1 MEGMKQPS
9 FFAKILLFGEYG
21 IIENA
26 KGLTIPYN
34 FYKGTLKFIDAE
46 IHSESNKSLKE
57 FAKYLQTKLPNS
69 FDIERLEKDLSAG
82 MYFDSDIPQGYGVG
96 SSGALVAAIYD
107 EYALDPIKTE
117 GLSKDKIII
126 LKEILGLMESY
137 FHGKSSGID
146 PLICY
151 MNIPLLIN
159 SQDDI
164 DTVGIPE
171 EKAGKGAIFLINSGV
186 PGKTE
191 PMVQAFFEKMKNEGF
206 RKTMHKE
213 FTKYNDAC
221 IDAFVKGK
229 TEPLFRNLKNLSHWA
244 FINFKPMIPTR
255 LLNAWENG
263 IQSNDYYLKLCGSGG
278 GGFVLGFTQ
287 DFEKAQKSLPD
298 FELEPFYRF

>member
-1 MEGMKQPS
+1 MKQPS

-34 FYKGTLKFIDAE
+34 FYKGTLKFEDAE
-46 IHSESNKSLKE
+46 SHTDSHNSLTE
-57 FAKYLQTKLPNS
+57 FAAYLKKEMPES
-69 FDIERLEKDLSAG
+69 FDFDLFNQDLKNE

-107 EYALDPIKTE
+107 KYALHKTDKN
-117 GLSKDKIII
+117 GLSKNQIAD
-126 LKEILGLMESY
+126 LKKVFGKMESY
-137 FHGKSSGID
+137 FHGTSSGID

-159 SQDDI
+159 SKNDI

-171 EKAGKGAIFLINSGV
+171 TNNGKGAIFLINSGT
-186 PGKTE
+186 PGKTG
-191 PMVQAFFEKMKNEGF
+191 PMVQMFFEKMKNEGF
-206 RKTMHKE
+206 RKTLHKE

-229 TEPLFRNLKNLSHWA
+229 TEPLFNNLKHLSTWA
-244 FINFKPMIPTR
+244 FMHFRPMIPKR
-255 LLNAWENG
+255 MMQAWENG
-263 IQSNDYYLKLCGSGG
+263 IQTNDYYLKLCGSGG
-278 GGFVLGFTQ
+278 GGYVLGFTR
-287 DFEKAQKSLPD
+287 DYEKAKAALSD
-298 FELEPFYRF
+298 FQLEPVYRF

>member
-1 MEGMKQPS
+1 MKQPS

-34 FYKGTLKFIDAE
+34 FYKGTLKFINANQ
-46 IHSESNKSLKE
+46 HQESNQALLE
-57 FAKYLQTKLPNS
+57 FTDFLASEMADS
-69 FDIERLEKDLSAG
+69 FDIARLQKDLANG

-107 EYALDPIKTE
+107 AYALEPIAAN
-117 GLSKDKIII
+117 GLSKAKITE
-126 LKEILGLMESY
+126 LKKTLGTMESY

-164 DTVGIPE
+164 DTVGLPA
-171 EKAGKGAIFLINSGV
+171 EKQGKGAIFLINSGV

-191 PMVQAFFEKMKNEGF
+191 PMVKAFFEKMKNEGF
-206 RKTMHKE
+206 RHTMRKE

-229 TEPLFRNLKNLSHWA
+229 TEPLFNNLKSLSTWA
-244 FINFKPMIPTR
+244 FINFKPMIPTKV
-255 LLNAWENG
+255 LNAWENG

-278 GGFVLGFTQ
+278 GGFVLGFTK
-287 DFEKAQKSLPD
+287 DYEKAQKALSD

>member
-1 MEGMKQPS
+1 MKQPS

-34 FYKGTLKFIDAE
+34 FYKGTLKFNE
-46 IHSESNKSLKE
+46 VENHQESNKSLIE
-57 FAKYLQTKLPNS
+57 FFDYLKAQMPQS
-69 FDIERLEKDLSAG
+69 FDFERLQQDLSVG

-107 EYALDPIKTE
+107 EYATNPIDND
-117 GLSKDKIII
+117 GLSKNKIAE
-126 LKEILGLMESY
+126 LKQALGKMESF
-137 FHGKSSGID
+137 FHGTSSGID

-159 SQDDI
+159 SKNDI
-164 DTVGIPE
+164 DTVGLPQE
-171 EKAGKGAIFLINSGV
+171 TDGKGAIFLINSGI
-186 PGKTE
+186 PGKTG
-191 PMVQAFFEKMKNEGF
+191 PMVQTFFEKMKNEGF
-206 RKTMHKE
+206 RKTMRRE
-213 FTKYNDAC
+213 FKKYNDAC

-229 TEPLFRNLKNLSHWA
+229 TEPLFCNLKDLSTWA
-244 FINFKPMIPTR
+244 FVHFRPMIPTR

-278 GGFVLGFTQ
+278 GGYVLGFTK
-287 DFEKAQKSLPD
+287 DFEKAKTALAD
-298 FELEPFYRF
+298 FQLEPVYRF

>member
-1 MEGMKQPS
+1 MVPVNG
-9 FFAKILLFGEYG
+9 F
-21 IIENA
+21 
-26 KGLTIPYN
+26 
-34 FYKGTLKFIDAE
+34 
-46 IHSESNKSLKE
+46 NK
-57 FAKYLQTKLPNS
+57 
-69 FDIERLEKDLSAG
+69 
-82 MYFDSDIPQGYGVG
+82 
-96 SSGALVAAIYD
+96 IYD
-107 EYALDPIKTE
+107 EYANQPI
-117 GLSKDKIII
+117 GNDGYSKENI
-126 LKEILGLMESY
+126 LALKQVFSIMESY
-137 FHGKSSGID
+137 FHGTSSGID

-151 MNIPLLIN
+151 LNIPLIIHSKN
-159 SQDDI
+159 DI
-164 DTVGIPE
+164 DTVGLPQ

-229 TEPLFRNLKNLSHWA
+229 TEPLFKNLKNLSTWA
-244 FINFKPMIPTR
+244 FVNFRPMIPTR